1 MTNKEFAKTNEDFRK
16 ACKKVKLDPTGRQ
29 ASKWRRKLGLAWKEG
44 RK

>member
-1 MTNKEFAKTNEDFRK
+1 MTNRQFAKTNGEFQK
-16 ACKKVKLDPTGRQ
+16 ACKQVGLEPTTRQ